1 MKRIT
6 ACLIVLLMVFVGVPC
21 SAAGGFY
28 CEYTPKSE
36 KSTVF
41 YIDLCSSDEVSAA
54 IMELRFDEKYAEYR
68 EASAVEKTST
78 VRAACDNACVRIAF
92 ADSAA
97 VKGKLCRVAFKA
109 LQAGACT
116 FTLHISQAAD
126 SAPNLMTD
134 LPDSSI
140 EVKLGKD
147 DVATSAS
154 SKSTK
159 TASNSS
165 GKSNISSRSTI
176 SGVSDDDAGSSDIP
190 VGGVYDLR
198 KLQKWPYIAV
208 GVLSTLLVVGLVL
221 LGIMLGRRSM
231 AKKKI
236 ENNEIEKEK
245 VDAENRL

>member
-1 MKRIT
+1 MKRV
-6 ACLIVLLMVFVGVPC
+6 AVCLIVLLMVFIGIPC

-54 IMELRFDEKYAEYR
+54 IMELSFDEKFAEYR
-68 EASAVEKTST
+68 EASAVEKAST
-78 VRAACDNACVRIAF
+78 VRAACDNACVKIAF

-147 DVATSAS
+147 DVVTSAS
-154 SKSTK
+154 SKSSK

-176 SGVSDDDAGSSDIP
+176 SGVSDDDSENSNVPI
-190 VGGVYDLR
+190 GGVYDLR
-198 KLQKWPYIAV
+198 RLQVWPYIVV
-208 GVLSTLLVVGLVL
+208 GVLSTLLVIGLVL
-221 LGIMLGRRSM
+221 LGVMLGRRKS
-231 AKKKI
+231 AKKSPD
-236 ENNEIEKEK
+236 NNENEKEK
-245 VDAENRL
+245 ADAENRL

>member
-1 MKRIT
+1 MKRI
-6 ACLIVLLMVFVGVPC
+6 AAWMIVLLMLFVGIPC

-41 YIDLCSSDEVSAA
+41 YIDLCSSEEVSAA
-54 IMELRFDEKYAEYR
+54 ILELRFDEKLAEYR

-92 ADSAA
+92 ADSGS

-109 LQAGACT
+109 LQAGTCT

-147 DVATSAS
+147 DVVTSAS
-154 SKSTK
+154 SKSAK
-159 TASNSS
+159 TSSKSS
-165 GKSNISSRSTI
+165 GKSNTSSRSTI
-176 SGVSDDDAGSSDIP
+176 SGVSDDDAGNSNVPI
-190 VGGVYDLR
+190 GGVYDLR
-198 KLQKWPYIAV
+198 KLQVWPYIVV
-208 GVLSTLLVVGLVL
+208 GVLSTLLILGLVL
-221 LGIMLGRRSM
+221 LGVMLGRRKS
-231 AKKKI
+231 AKKSPDN
-236 ENNEIEKEK
+236 ENEKEK
-245 VDAENRL
+245 ADAENRL

>member
-6 ACLIVLLMVFVGVPC
+6 VCLIVLLMLFVGIPC
-21 SAAGGFY
+21 SAVGGFY

-36 KSTVF
+36 KSAVF
-41 YIDLCSSDEVSAA
+41 YIDLYSSDEVSAA
-54 IMELRFDEKYAEYR
+54 IMELSFDEKFAEYR

-78 VRAACDNACVRIAF
+78 VRAACDNARVRIAF
-92 ADSAA
+92 ADSGS

-109 LQAGACT
+109 LQADICT

-134 LPDSSI
+134 LSDSSI

-147 DVATSAS
+147 DVVTSAS

-176 SGVSDDDAGSSDIP
+176 SGVLDDEEGNADMPI
-190 VGGVYDLR
+190 GGVYDLR
-198 KLQKWPYIAV
+198 RLQVWPYIVV

-245 VDAENRL
+245 TDAENRL

>member
-6 ACLIVLLMVFVGVPC
+6 ACLIVLLMLFVGIPC

-54 IMELRFDEKYAEYR
+54 IMELRFDEKIAEYR
-68 EASAVEKTST
+68 EASAVEKAST

-92 ADSAA
+92 ADSGS

-109 LQAGACT
+109 LQAGKCS

-134 LPDSSI
+134 FHDSSI

-147 DVATSAS
+147 DVVASAS
-154 SKSTK
+154 AKSAKTSSK
-159 TASNSS
+159 SS
-165 GKSNISSRSTI
+165 GKSNTSSRSTI
-176 SGVSDDDAGSSDIP
+176 SGVLDDEEGNADMPI
-190 VGGVYDLR
+190 GGVYDLR
-198 KLQKWPYIAV
+198 KLQVWPYIVV
-208 GVLSTLLVVGLVL
+208 GVLSTLLVVGLVF
-221 LGIMLGRRSM
+221 LGVMLGRRKS
-231 AKKKI
+231 AKKSPD
-236 ENNEIEKEK
+236 NNENEKEK
-245 VDAENRL
+245 TDAENRL

>member
-1 MKRIT
+1 M
-6 ACLIVLLMVFVGVPC
+6 LFVGVPC
-21 SAAGGFY
+21 SAAGSFY

-36 KSTVF
+36 KSALF
-41 YIDLCSSDEVSAA
+41 YIDLYSSDEVSAA
-54 IMELRFDEKYAEYR
+54 IMELSFDEKFAEYR
-68 EASAVEKTST
+68 EVSAVEKTST
-78 VRAACDNACVRIAF
+78 VRAACDNACVKIAF

-109 LQAGACT
+109 LQAGTCS

-134 LPDSSI
+134 LADSTI

-147 DVATSAS
+147 DVVTSAS

-159 TASNSS
+159 TSSNSS
-165 GKSNISSRSTI
+165 GKSNTSSRSTI
-176 SGVSDDDAGSSDIP
+176 SGVSDDDAGNSNVPI
-190 VGGVYDLR
+190 GGVYDLR
-198 KLQKWPYIAV
+198 KLQVWPYIVV

-221 LGIMLGRRSM
+221 LGVMLGRRSM

-245 VDAENRL
+245 TDAENRL